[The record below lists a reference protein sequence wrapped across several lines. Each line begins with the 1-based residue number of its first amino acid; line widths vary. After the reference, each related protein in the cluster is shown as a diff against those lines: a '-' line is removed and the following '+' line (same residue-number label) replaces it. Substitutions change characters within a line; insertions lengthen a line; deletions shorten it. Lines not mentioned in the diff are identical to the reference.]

1 MFRTDIGLLLCSSL
15 DEPDL
20 KIGITFANF
29 SSSGKLPTEKERLMS
44 SVSGLIYELIT
55 LLANVA
61 GMPSYPGLL
70 CFREFITAITSFRSI

>member
-1 MFRTDIGLLLCSSL
+1 
-15 DEPDL
+15 
-20 KIGITFANF
+20 
-29 SSSGKLPTEKERLMS
+29 MS

-70 CFREFITAITSFRSI
+70 FLIVISYFVVILIIINF